1 MLSNQ
6 RIYESFSD
14 TNDLWS
20 VIYKFDEDIKQ
31 NTNNILVG
39 SEDIKQTGK
48 LITALKNSYKQ
59 KIFVKLNFIFRRQM
73 LLTEQEATNFYNDE
87 EYLEFIQDRI
97 TALYDVIDYINN
109 DMGVLYI
116 PDKMTICAYFR
127 ISADLWTSFIGYG
140 NLNETVR
147 NMFIALEEFIISATT
162 TGVENGF
169 LNSIAWKK
177 LELKGKY
184 GGNDVSYSTTNIGGQ
199 RQIVDP
205 VVEKQ
210 KELEHKLKNKYDFII
225 DVSAE
230 KPENN
235 K

>member
-6 RIYESFSD
+6 RIHDSFCEI
-14 TNDLWS
+14 NDLWS
-20 VIYKFDEDIKQ
+20 VIYKFEEDIKQ
-31 NTNNILVG
+31 HSDNILVG
-39 SEDIKQTGK
+39 SEDVKQTGK
-48 LITALKNSYKQ
+48 LISALKNSYKQ

-73 LLTEQEATNFYNDE
+73 ILTEQEATNFYNDE
-87 EYLEFIQDRI
+87 DYLEFIQDRI
-97 TALYDVIDYINN
+97 TALFDVIDYINN

-127 ISADLWTSFIGYG
+127 ISADLWSSFIGYG

-184 GGNDVSYSTTNIGGQ
+184 GGNDVSYSTSNVGNQ
-199 RQIVDP
+199 RQVVDP
-205 VVEKQ
+205 VIEKQ

-225 DVSAE
+225 DVSADDSAE
-230 KPENN
+230 K